1 MKKISLLLLL
11 VLASALQAHERSDE
25 EMMSIARQQLQQV
38 AVSHRAA
45 PAVSSVLCASQAE
58 TYNLYS
64 SSDGFVVVSRDDA
77 FMPVLGYSESSYEE
91 CRQIPALQ
99 WWLDQ
104 TERSLKVKKADPN
117 YAPRKVSFTPTPY
130 FMTSLWGQQAPYN
143 YLCPK
148 INGVY
153 TLTGCVATAMA
164 QVLYYYKYPESST
177 GTSYYYLND
186 SSTPNTVTVQTT
198 YDWAA
203 MKNQY
208 SNLATSAQKTVIGQL
223 MRDCG
228 YASHMTYRTTASSAL
243 TGDAAAGLVDNFQF
257 DERSIRFAMRDYYE
271 DSEWLSIV
279 YAELA
284 ARRPIIYGG
293 VDPNPN
299 GGGHEFVLD
308 GIDEDGKVHVNWG
321 WKGVGN
327 GYYELSHLEPT
338 GIQGFSGTNYFNSD
352 HDMIF
357 GITPTPD
364 ENALSNPICSEWAV
378 YAGSYSFASGTNNN
392 IKVNLTSTS
401 FVNIHYQRFNGSLV
415 LHVEATDGSGKSYN
429 YSLPVNT
436 TGGVR
441 PYAGFKASDGFTVS
455 GSSDLPAG
463 NYVAYLASK
472 SSKDM
477 VYRPFRCLGGPISYT
492 LTKRANGSILFG
504 EKTVISTVVDA
515 VANQQVK
522 VVQGRYNLRG
532 QRVDG
537 NHRGI
542 VITRHA
548 DGTVR
553 KVLNR

>member
-1 MKKISLLLLL
+1 
-11 VLASALQAHERSDE
+11 
-25 EMMSIARQQLQQV
+25 
-38 AVSHRAA
+38 
-45 PAVSSVLCASQAE
+45 
-58 TYNLYS
+58 
-64 SSDGFVVVSRDDA
+64 
-77 FMPVLGYSESSYEE
+77 
-91 CRQIPALQ
+91 
-99 WWLDQ
+99 
-104 TERSLKVKKADPN
+104 VKKADPN

-148 INGVY
+148 INGVS

-164 QVLYYYKYPESST
+164 QVLYYYKYPETST

-228 YASHMTYRTTASSAL
+228 YASHMNYRTTASSAL
-243 TGDAAAGLVDNFQF
+243 TGDAAAGFVDNFQF

-271 DSEWLSIV
+271 DSEWLSMV

-284 ARRPIIYGG
+284 ARRPVIYGG

-308 GIDEDGKVHVNWG
+308 GIDEEGKVHVNWG
-321 WKGVGN
+321 WNGVGN

-338 GIQGFSGTNYFNSD
+338 GIQGVSGTNYFNTD
-352 HDMIF
+352 HDMVF

-364 ENALSNPICSEWAV
+364 EEMLSNPVCSEWAV
-378 YAGSYSFASGTNNN
+378 YAGTYSLALGTNNN

-401 FVNIHYQRFNGSLV
+401 FVNIHYQRFTGSLV
-415 LHVEATDGSGKSYN
+415 LHAEATDGSGKSYN
-429 YSLPVNT
+429 YSLPVNI
-436 TGGVR
+436 TGGVN
-441 PYAGFKASDGFTVS
+441 PYAGFKASDGFIVY
-455 GSSDLPAG
+455 GSNELPAG

-472 SSKDM
+472 ATKDM
-477 VYRPFRCLGGPISYT
+477 VYRPFRCLGGPIRFT
-492 LTKRANGSILFG
+492 LSKRANGSILFG
-504 EKTVISTVVDA
+504 DAELISTAVDA
-515 VANQQVK
+515 VKNQQNKEVK
-522 VVQGRYNLRG
+522 DRYNLRG
-532 QRVDG
+532 QRVG
-537 NHRGI
+537 NKQRGL
-542 VITRHA
+542 VITRFA